1 MIYDRIEELKKNQD
15 AVILAHYYV
24 DREIQNIADYVGDSF
39 YLAQI
44 AEKLNS
50 KTIIVAGV
58 YFMAESVKI
67 LNHDKTVRLVDNMAD
82 CPMAHMV
89 SIEKINE
96 VRSKYNDLVVVCYI
110 NSTAEIKA
118 HSDVCVTSSN
128 AVKIVSQLKEKNIF
142 FVPDGNLG
150 RYVSEFVKEKNIILN
165 DGYCPVH
172 NKVDRNELENLKRKF
187 KQAKVLSHPEC
198 KEEILKLSDYVGS
211 TKGIIEQVEKYG
223 DCKEFIIVTE
233 RGISSELSKKYP
245 DKKFYYLSNIMCK
258 DMKSLTLEKL
268 ENTMKNKENEIFVN
282 KDTAKKA
289 LISLER
295 MLKLG
300 VR

>member
-268 ENTMKNKENEIFVN
+268 ENTMKNKENEIFVD